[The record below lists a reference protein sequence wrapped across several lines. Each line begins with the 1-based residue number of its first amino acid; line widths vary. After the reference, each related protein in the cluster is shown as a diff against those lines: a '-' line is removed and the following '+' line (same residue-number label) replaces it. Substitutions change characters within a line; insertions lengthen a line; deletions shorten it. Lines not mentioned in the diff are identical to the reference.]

1 MRKIIQWRWP
11 LLVIWVALAVVLTV
25 ISPDVNAILHERG
38 QDPLPADAPSK
49 VAGELLKKMNKTE
62 GRSDLVIFYDQNKLS
77 DDEMS
82 SIESGVQ
89 NLQDQKDKLG
99 ITDIIDPFSS
109 PAAKSSLV
117 SEDNTTLM
125 VSFTLNINGRSVDDI
140 KDQLDAELK
149 DVKATYYLSGEDF
162 IQNDYL
168 KASTSGVEKSAALT
182 VIFILVVLIVMFRSV
197 VVPFVSLAAVG
208 VCYLVS
214 MGIAAQIIDKLNFPV
229 TSVTQMLLVL
239 ILFGIGTDY
248 NILLFNRFREE
259 LAHGKSTDEAI
270 LISYKTAGKTIFY
283 SILTIFFAFAS
294 LSFANFGIYKSA
306 NVVAIGAVILMLEI
320 LTLTPFILKVLGPKL
335 FWPSRNVNGHKENRL
350 MGGLASTSVKRPFIT
365 VIVIVV
371 LMVPIFLTSGQKLS
385 FDQIAELGD
394 DYPSTKGFGLVAEH
408 FTRGQALPTTV
419 VIQGKDKLDNNDALG
434 VIDSLTNSIKAI
446 PGVKS
451 VSSVTQPQ
459 AEPIDDFYISSQT
472 AEVTK
477 GIDASKDGVNQ
488 VKDGLDKMQSGL
500 TGTDDLSQVDKLVSG
515 TSQVKDGYEQI
526 TAALDKVA
534 SGVGDGADG
543 AAQLQSGIAKLH
555 DGMEQITSQTGQLS
569 SGLKQLQQGYT
580 SAQGGLD
587 QLAEGL
593 PGVQNGLTSMNGLI
607 DKLGTT
613 HTELNEDT
621 DYTTLKATGQ
631 QLSTALASIT
641 SGMTTLQENYKK
653 LNTSFANA
661 TSGFDQLNTA
671 LDRISSGLSELEQG
685 AGKLADGL
693 KQGSSGSEQITAN
706 MAKLNKALGDI
717 QTGQEQLN
725 TGLGQLSGG
734 LGQLQTGLQKSSQG
748 LGDISDGLGKTATF
762 LNQMGTTKTFFI
774 PSEALTNDSF
784 KQSEDAFMS
793 EDRTLT
799 KLMVILNEDPYSP
812 AALDI
817 VEKINDAVDTGL
829 AGTVLDGAVHGA
841 SGPSSSTYD
850 MNKAQISSFNSTA
863 VIVIISVFLVLL
875 LVIRSFWPAVYIV
888 LSLVASYYV
897 AMGSSKLVAEYIIG
911 ADGVSSFVPFF
922 SFIIIVAVGVD
933 YSIFLMMRYK
943 EYGVLDHREAIVRSA
958 RSVGG
963 VIISAMVILGGTFA
977 TLMPSG
983 LVLLIELASAV
994 IVGLVVLTFILLPML
1009 VPALMAAQGFLQD
1022 KQAQAREK
1030 EHGIEAGV
1038 HD

>member
-11 LLVIWVALAVVLTV
+11 LLVLWLALAVVLTV
-25 ISPDVNAILHERG
+25 ISPNVNDILHERG
-38 QDPLPADAPSK
+38 QDPLSADSPSK
-49 VAGELLKKMNKTE
+49 VAGELLQKMNKTV
-62 GRSDLVIFYDQNKLS
+62 GRSDLVIFYDADKLS
-77 DDEMS
+77 NEKMS
-82 SIESGVQ
+82 NIEAGVQ
-89 NLQDQKDKLG
+89 ALRDQKEKLG
-99 ITDIIDPFSS
+99 ITDLIDPFSS
-109 PAAKSSLV
+109 PEAKSSLV

-125 VSFTLNINGRSVDDI
+125 VSFTLDIKGRSVDEI
-140 KDQLDAELK
+140 QDQLDSALK
-149 DVKATYYLSGEDF
+149 DVKVTYYLSGEDF
-162 IQNDYL
+162 IENDYL
-168 KASTSGVEKSAALT
+168 KASTAGVEKSAALT
-182 VIFILVVLIVMFRSV
+182 VIFILVVLILMFRSV

-214 MGIAAQIIDKLNFPV
+214 MGIAAQVIDKLNFPV

-283 SILTIFFAFAS
+283 SILTIFFAFAC
-294 LSFANFGIYKSA
+294 LSFSNFGIYKSA
-306 NVVAIGAVILMLEI
+306 NVVAIGAVILVLEI
-320 LTLTPFILKVLGPKL
+320 FTLTPFILKVLGPKL
-335 FWPSRNVNGHKENRL
+335 FWPSKNVNGHKENRL
-350 MGGLASTSVKRPFIT
+350 MGSLAASSVKRPFIT
-365 VIVIVV
+365 VIAIIV
-371 LMVPIFLTSGQKLS
+371 LLVPVFLTSGQKLS

-394 DYPSTKGFGLVAEH
+394 NYPSTKGFGLVAEH

-419 VIQGKDKLDNNDALG
+419 VIEGKNKLDNNDAFG
-434 VIDSLTNSIKAI
+434 VIDSLTNSIKKL

-459 AEPIDDFYISSQT
+459 GEPIDDFYISSQT

-488 VKDGLDKMQSGL
+488 VKNGLDQMQNGL
-500 TGTDDLSQVDKLVSG
+500 TGTEDFSQVAQLVSG
-515 TSQVKDGYEQI
+515 TAQVKDGYEQI
-526 TAALDKVA
+526 TSALNQVS
-534 SGVGDGADG
+534 SGVGDGASG
-543 AAQLQSGIAKLH
+543 AEQLEAGIAKLH
-555 DGMEQITSQTGQLS
+555 DGMKQITAQTGKLS

-580 SAQGGLD
+580 SAQSGFD
-587 QLAEGL
+587 KLAAGL
-593 PGVQNGLTSMNGLI
+593 PDVQSGLTAMNGLI
-607 DKLGTT
+607 DKLGAS
-613 HTELNEDT
+613 HSELQSDA

-631 QLSTALASIT
+631 QLSTALASIS
-641 SGMTTLQENYKK
+641 SGMTTLQQNYKQ
-653 LNTSFANA
+653 LNSSFASA
-661 TSGFDQLNTA
+661 TGGLSQLDAA
-671 LDRISSGLSELEQG
+671 LDRISSGLGELEQG

-693 KQGSSGSEQITAN
+693 KQGSSGSKEIAAN

-717 QTGQEQLN
+717 QNGQEQLN
-725 TGLGQLSGG
+725 NGLGKLSGG
-734 LGQLQTGLQKSSQG
+734 LGQLKTGLQKSSQG
-748 LGDISDGLGKTATF
+748 LGDISDGLGKTAGF

-774 PSEALTNDSF
+774 PSEALSNESF
-784 KQSEDAFMS
+784 QKAEDAFMS

-799 KLMVILNEDPYSP
+799 KMIVILNEDPYSP

-817 VEKINDAVDTGL
+817 IEKINDTVDTGL

-841 SGPSSSTYD
+841 TGPSSTTYD
-850 MNKAQISSFNSTA
+850 MNKAQVASFNSTA

-897 AMGSSKLVAEYIIG
+897 AMGASKLVTEYIIG

-958 RSVGG
+958 RGVGG
-963 VIISAMVILGGTFA
+963 VIISAMIILGGTFA
-977 TLMPSG
+977 TLIPSG
-983 LVLLIELASAV
+983 LVLLIELAAAV
-994 IVGLVVLTFILLPML
+994 IVGLVVLTFILLPMF
-1009 VPALMAAQGFLQD
+1009 VPALMAVQGFLQD
-1022 KQAQAREK
+1022 KQAKNQESH
-1030 EHGIEAGV
+1030 E
-1038 HD
+1038 